1 MAVTAAPAP
10 APCTIKGRGL
20 YLSVWNMIML
30 SEPPREV
37 ANGWSIEYL
46 QQQKRSI
53 NLRILTQ
60 KITYFSRPALT
71 WPPVT
76 STTPT
81 NRSTLFSPLASLRNL
96 ANSSSN
102 SGRRAMNS
110 SPVWMPSRAAGI
122 RDAVWTEAYDCKGGN
137 VVGIAVG
144 ADEMIRDRIVSLRA
158 TSKPFRSSAGWGSYG
173 ERE

>member
-71 WPPVT
+71 
-76 STTPT
+76 
-81 NRSTLFSPLASLRNL
+81 
-96 ANSSSN
+96 
-102 SGRRAMNS
+102 
-110 SPVWMPSRAAGI
+110 
-122 RDAVWTEAYDCKGGN
+122 
-137 VVGIAVG
+137 
-144 ADEMIRDRIVSLRA
+144 
-158 TSKPFRSSAGWGSYG
+158 
-173 ERE
+173 